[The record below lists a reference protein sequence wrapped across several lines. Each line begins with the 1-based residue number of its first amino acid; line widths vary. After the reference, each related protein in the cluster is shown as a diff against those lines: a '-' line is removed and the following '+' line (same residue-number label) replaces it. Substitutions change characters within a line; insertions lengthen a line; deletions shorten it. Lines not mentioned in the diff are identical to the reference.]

1 MGCGSAIMR
10 LILFIV
16 NLLITLLAIALVAI
30 GGACIYKLDELETI
44 FEDNATFV
52 GFGALTLGL
61 LLLVLGITGVC
72 GACVQGTNICI
83 VMHLVMLGFLIIA
96 EGCGIG
102 LLFYYSGSD
111 SLEDEISDTVG
122 DAFSAYG
129 GNGTSNTAI
138 TDGIDMFQ
146 ETLEC
151 CGQNDYK
158 DWSNGSIA
166 FTWAVSLNQ
175 GAYLPDSC
183 CMAFTA
189 DCGKSVD
196 VEDATAVTASFYIE
210 GCEDKVMDFLDE
222 WSYNIAGILIAIFIL
237 QILCFL
243 FSCCLACANKKE
255 N

>member
-10 LILFIV
+10 LILFLV
-16 NLLITLLAIALVAI
+16 NIIITLLAIALVAI

-44 FEDNATFV
+44 FEDNATFL
-52 GFGALTLGL
+52 GFGSLALGM

-83 VMHLVMLGFLIIA
+83 VMHLVMLAFLIIA
-96 EGCGIG
+96 EACGIG

-111 SLEDEISDTVG
+111 ALEEEISTTVG
-122 DAFSAYG
+122 KAFSAYG
-129 GNGTSNTAI
+129 GNGTSNVAI
-138 TDGIDMFQ
+138 TEGIDMFQ

-151 CGQNDYK
+151 CGQDSYT

-166 FTWAVSLNQ
+166 FTWAVSLNK
-175 GAYLPDSC
+175 GAYLPDTC
-183 CMAFTA
+183 CKEYIA
-189 DCGKSVD
+189 DCGKTVD
-196 VEDATAVTASFYIE
+196 VNNAATVAASFYTA
-210 GCEDKVMDFLDE
+210 GCETKVMDFLDE

-243 FSCCLACANKKE
+243 FSCCLACSKKE
-255 N
+255 H